1 MNGEVISLC
10 ARAKLAILR
19 KPRRNAIIV
28 LIMTLV
34 LSALVSQAGISA
46 SVEGARNRIQSS
58 IGLGFTVRAKTRGE
72 TLPEQSNTNSN
83 SVATSNSP
91 IPQDLAANEGIDSSQ
106 IRKFAAISGVKT
118 VVEERDVLAT
128 PVGKQL
134 VLSAQGPRLDDD
146 VLAHAAGIT
155 GTTDSRLSQGFQEG
169 LYRLEQGEH
178 ITNRSSGRAIVHRD
192 FAKKNNLK
200 IGSTIILKQGFNV
213 KVRVV
218 GIFAGKL
225 QTKGALPS
233 DTSENRIF
241 TDLSSALS
249 LAGSSKRGVLRCVV
263 ERSDLLA
270 SAIRETKSIAGK
282 WADVEQNASQLSD
295 VINSVN
301 SVQQLVQMIFVALSF
316 VGILVLGLVL
326 VFWVRGRMHEI
337 GVLMSIGLSRAIIV
351 SQLLVEIAILNIVSF
366 VISLGLGAAFS
377 GVIGSVILHSADSS
391 FIADG
396 MPVLPLLQT
405 LAAFVMGLFI
415 SIVALLVAVLPI
427 LIKKPRQILST
438 MSQQKCSCVCE
449 FSTKNTI
456 ANSAI
461 V

>member
-1 MNGEVISLC
+1 MSVDVISLC
-10 ARAKLAILR
+10 SRAWLAIFR

-46 SVEGARNRIQSS
+46 SVEDARNHLQSS

-72 TLPEQSNTNSN
+72 TLPEKMNANSN

-91 IPQDLAANEGIDSSQ
+91 IPQDLDANEGIDSSQ

-128 PVGKQL
+128 PVGKQI
-134 VLSAQGPRLDDD
+134 VLPLQGPRLDDD

-178 ITNRSSGRAIVHRD
+178 ITNRSAGRAIVHRD

-200 IGSTIILKQGFNV
+200 IGSTITLKQGFNV
-213 KVRVV
+213 KVSVV

-233 DTSENRIF
+233 DASENRIF

-270 SAIRETKSIAGK
+270 NAIRQAKTIAGK
-282 WADVEQNASQLSD
+282 WSDVEQNASQLSS

-326 VFWVRGRMHEI
+326 VFWVRARMHEI
-337 GVLMSIGLSRAIIV
+337 GVLMSIGLSKAVIV
-351 SQLLVEIAILNIVSF
+351 SQLLVEIVILNIVSF

-377 GVIGSVILHSADSS
+377 GVIGSAILHSANSS

-396 MPVLPLLQT
+396 VAVLPLTQT
-405 LAAFVMGLFI
+405 FIAFVIGLLI
-415 SIVALLVAVLPI
+415 SIVALIIAVLPI
-427 LIKKPRQILST
+427 FIKKPRQILSA
-438 MSQQKCSCVCE
+438 MS
-449 FSTKNTI
+449 
-456 ANSAI
+456 
-461 V
+461 

>member
-1 MNGEVISLC
+1 MSVDVISLC
-10 ARAKLAILR
+10 SRAWLAIFR

-46 SVEGARNRIQSS
+46 SVEDARNHLQSS

-72 TLPEQSNTNSN
+72 TLPEQMNANSN
-83 SVATSNSP
+83 SVATSNSA
-91 IPQDLAANEGIDSSQ
+91 IPQDLGANEGIGSSQ

-128 PVGKQL
+128 PVGKQI
-134 VLSAQGPRLDDD
+134 VLPLQGPRLDDD

-178 ITNRSSGRAIVHRD
+178 ITNRSAGRAIVHRD

-200 IGSTIILKQGFNV
+200 IGSTITLKQGFNV
-213 KVRVV
+213 KVSVV

-233 DTSENRIF
+233 DASENRIF
-241 TDLSSALS
+241 TDLSSALF
-249 LAGSSKRGVLRCVV
+249 LAGSAKRSVLRCVV

-270 SAIRETKSIAGK
+270 NAIRQAKTIAGK
-282 WADVEQNASQLSD
+282 WADVEQNASQLSS

-301 SVQQLVQMIFVALSF
+301 SVQQLVQMIFIVLSF

-326 VFWVRGRMHEI
+326 VFWVRARMHEI
-337 GVLMSIGLSRAIIV
+337 GVLMSIGLSKAVIV
-351 SQLLVEIAILNIVSF
+351 SQLLVEIVILNIVSF
-366 VISLGLGAAFS
+366 IISLGLGAAFS
-377 GVIGSVILHSADSS
+377 GVIGSAILHSANSS

-396 MPVLPLLQT
+396 VAVLPLTQT
-405 LAAFVMGLFI
+405 FIAFVIGLFI
-415 SIVALLVAVLPI
+415 SIVALIIAVLPI
-427 LIKKPRQILST
+427 FIKKPRQILSA
-438 MSQQKCSCVCE
+438 MS
-449 FSTKNTI
+449 
-456 ANSAI
+456 
-461 V
+461 

>member
-46 SVEGARNRIQSS
+46 SVDDARNRLQSS

-72 TLPEQSNTNSN
+72 TLPEKSNVNSN

-91 IPQDLAANEGIDSSQ
+91 IPQDLDANEGIDSSQ
-106 IRKFAAISGVKT
+106 IRKFAAIPGVKT

-134 VLSAQGPRLDDD
+134 VLPAQGPRLDDD
-146 VLAHAAGIT
+146 VLAHVAGIT

-178 ITNRSSGRAIVHRD
+178 ITNRSAGSAIVHRD

-200 IGSTIILKQGFNV
+200 IGSTITLKQSVNV

-249 LAGSSKRGVLRCVV
+249 LAGSSKRGVLRCAV
-263 ERSDLLA
+263 ERSDLLT
-270 SAIRETKSIAGK
+270 SAMRDAKSIAGK

-295 VINSVN
+295 VISSVN
-301 SVQQLVQMIFVALSF
+301 SVQQLVRMIFVALSF

-337 GVLMSIGLSRAIIV
+337 GVFMSIGLSKAAIV
-351 SQLLVEIAILNIVSF
+351 SQLLVEIVILNIVSF

-377 GVIGSVILHSADSS
+377 GVIGSAILHSADSS

-396 MPVLPLLQT
+396 VPVLPLLQT

-415 SIVALLVAVLPI
+415 SIVALLVALLPI
-427 LIKKPRQILST
+427 LIKKPRQILSA
-438 MSQQKCSCVCE
+438 MS
-449 FSTKNTI
+449 
-456 ANSAI
+456 
-461 V
+461 

>member
-1 MNGEVISLC
+1 MSVDVISLC
-10 ARAKLAILR
+10 SRAWLAIYR

-46 SVEGARNRIQSS
+46 SVDDARNRLQSS
-58 IGLGFTVRAKTRGE
+58 IALGFTVRAKTRGE
-72 TLPEQSNTNSN
+72 TLPEKSNANSN
-83 SVATSNSP
+83 SAATSNSP
-91 IPQDLAANEGIDSSQ
+91 IPQDLGANEGIASSQ
-106 IRKFAAISGVKT
+106 IRKFAAIPGVKT
-118 VVEERDVLAT
+118 VVGERDLLAVL
-128 PVGKQL
+128 VGKQL
-134 VLSAQGPRLDDD
+134 VIPLQGPRLDDD

-169 LYRLEQGEH
+169 LYRLVQGEH
-178 ITNRSSGRAIVHRD
+178 ITNSSIGEAIVHRD

-200 IGSTIILKQGFNV
+200 IGSTITLKQGFNV

-249 LAGSSKRGVLRCVV
+249 LAGSAKRSVLRCVV
-263 ERSDLLA
+263 ERSDSLA
-270 SAIRETKSIAGK
+270 SAIRDAKSIAGE
-282 WADVEQNASQLSD
+282 WADVEQNASQLSG
-295 VINSVN
+295 VITSVN
-301 SVQQLVQMIFVALSF
+301 SVQQLVRMIFVALSF

-326 VFWVRGRMHEI
+326 VFWVRARMHEI
-337 GVLMSIGLSRAIIV
+337 GVLMSIGLSKAVIV
-351 SQLLVEIAILNIVSF
+351 SQLLVEIVILNIVSF

-377 GVIGSVILHSADSS
+377 GVIGSAILHSVNSS

-396 MPVLPLLQT
+396 VPVLPLTQT
-405 LAAFVMGLFI
+405 FTAFVIGLFI
-415 SIVALLVAVLPI
+415 SIVALIISVIPMF
-427 LIKKPRQILST
+427 IKKPRQILSA
-438 MSQQKCSCVCE
+438 MS
-449 FSTKNTI
+449 
-456 ANSAI
+456 
-461 V
+461 

>member
-1 MNGEVISLC
+1 MSVDVISLC
-10 ARAKLAILR
+10 SRAWLAIFR

-46 SVEGARNRIQSS
+46 SVEDARNHLQSS

-72 TLPEQSNTNSN
+72 TLPEQMNANSN

-91 IPQDLAANEGIDSSQ
+91 IPQDLDANEGIDSSQ
-106 IRKFAAISGVKT
+106 IRKFAAIPGVKT

-134 VLSAQGPRLDDD
+134 VLPLQGPRLDDD

-178 ITNRSSGRAIVHRD
+178 ITNSSIGKAIVHRD

-200 IGSTIILKQGFNV
+200 IGSTITLKQGFNV
-213 KVRVV
+213 KVSVV

-249 LAGSSKRGVLRCVV
+249 LAGSAKRSVLRCAV
-263 ERSDLLA
+263 ERSDSLA
-270 SAIRETKSIAGK
+270 NAIRQAKTIAGK
-282 WADVEQNASQLSD
+282 WADVEQNASQLSG

-301 SVQQLVQMIFVALSF
+301 SVQQLVQMIFVVLSF

-326 VFWVRGRMHEI
+326 VFWVRARMHEI
-337 GVLMSIGLSRAIIV
+337 GVLMSIGLSKAVIV
-351 SQLLVEIAILNIVSF
+351 SQLLVEIVILNIVSF

-377 GVIGSVILHSADSS
+377 GVIGSAILHSVNSS

-396 MPVLPLLQT
+396 VPVLPLTQT
-405 LAAFVMGLFI
+405 FTAFVIGLFI
-415 SIVALLVAVLPI
+415 SIVALIISVIPMF
-427 LIKKPRQILST
+427 IKKPRQILSA
-438 MSQQKCSCVCE
+438 MS
-449 FSTKNTI
+449 
-456 ANSAI
+456 
-461 V
+461 

>member
-46 SVEGARNRIQSS
+46 SVEGARDRIQSS

-72 TLPEQSNTNSN
+72 TLPEQSNANSN
-83 SVATSNSP
+83 SATATSSSS
-91 IPQDLAANEGIDSSQ
+91 IPQDLGANEGIDSSQ
-106 IRKFAAISGVKT
+106 IRKFAAISSVKT
-118 VVEERDVLAT
+118 VVEERDVLAV

-134 VLSAQGPRLDDD
+134 VLPAQGPRLDDD

-178 ITNRSSGRAIVHRD
+178 ITSRSSGRAIVHRD

-249 LAGSSKRGVLRCVV
+249 LAGSSNRSVLRCVV

-270 SAIRETKSIAGK
+270 SAIREAKSIAGK

-295 VINSVN
+295 VISSVN
-301 SVQQLVQMIFVALSF
+301 SVQQLVRMIFVALSF

-351 SQLLVEIAILNIVSF
+351 SQLLVEIVILNIVSF

-377 GVIGSVILHSADSS
+377 GVIGSAILHSANSS

-396 MPVLPLLQT
+396 VAVLPLTQT
-405 LAAFVMGLFI
+405 FTSFVIGLLI
-415 SIVALLVAVLPI
+415 SIVALIVAVLPI
-427 LIKKPRQILST
+427 LIKKPRKILSA
-438 MSQQKCSCVCE
+438 MS
-449 FSTKNTI
+449 
-456 ANSAI
+456 
-461 V
+461 

>member
-1 MNGEVISLC
+1 MSVDVISLC
-10 ARAKLAILR
+10 SRAWLAIFR

-46 SVEGARNRIQSS
+46 SVEDARNHLQSS

-72 TLPEQSNTNSN
+72 TLPEKMNANSN

-91 IPQDLAANEGIDSSQ
+91 IPQDLDANEGIDSSQ

-128 PVGKQL
+128 PVGKQI
-134 VLSAQGPRLDDD
+134 VLPLQGPRLDDD

-178 ITNRSSGRAIVHRD
+178 ITNRSAGRAIVHRD

-200 IGSTIILKQGFNV
+200 IGSNITLKQGFNV

-249 LAGSSKRGVLRCVV
+249 LAGSAKRSVLRCVV

-270 SAIRETKSIAGK
+270 NAIRQAKTIAGE
-282 WADVEQNASQLSD
+282 WADVEQNASQLSG
-295 VINSVN
+295 VITSVN
-301 SVQQLVQMIFVALSF
+301 SVQQLVQMIFIVLSF

-326 VFWVRGRMHEI
+326 VFWVRARMHEI
-337 GVLMSIGLSRAIIV
+337 GVLMSIGLSKAVIV
-351 SQLLVEIAILNIVSF
+351 SQLLVEIVILNIVSF

-377 GVIGSVILHSADSS
+377 GVIGSAILHSANSS

-396 MPVLPLLQT
+396 VAVLPLTQT
-405 LAAFVMGLFI
+405 FIAFVIGLFI
-415 SIVALLVAVLPI
+415 SIVALIIAVLPI
-427 LIKKPRQILST
+427 FIKKPRQILSA
-438 MSQQKCSCVCE
+438 MS
-449 FSTKNTI
+449 
-456 ANSAI
+456 
-461 V
+461 

>member
-34 LSALVSQAGISA
+34 LSALVSQAGISV
-46 SVEGARNRIQSS
+46 SVDDARNHLQSS

-72 TLPEQSNTNSN
+72 TLPEQMNANSN
-83 SVATSNSP
+83 SGTNSGTNSVTNSSTNSGTKVPNSP
-91 IPQDLAANEGIDSSQ
+91 IPQDLDANEGIGSSQ

-118 VVEERDVLAT
+118 VVEERDVLAV
-128 PVGKQL
+128 PVGKQI
-134 VLSAQGPRLDDD
+134 VLPAQGPRLDDD

-178 ITNRSSGRAIVHRD
+178 ITNRSAGRAIVHRD

-200 IGSTIILKQGFNV
+200 IGSTITLKQGFNV

-233 DTSENRIF
+233 DASENRIF

-249 LAGSSKRGVLRCVV
+249 LAGSSKLGVLRCVV

-270 SAIRETKSIAGK
+270 SAMRDAKSIAGK
-282 WADVEQNASQLSD
+282 WADVEQNASQLSS

-301 SVQQLVQMIFVALSF
+301 SVQQLVRMIFVALSF
-316 VGILVLGLVL
+316 VGVLVLGLVL

-337 GVLMSIGLSRAIIV
+337 GVFMSIGLSKAAIV
-351 SQLLVEIAILNIVSF
+351 SQLLVEIVILNIVSF
-366 VISLGLGAAFS
+366 VISLGFGAAFS
-377 GVIGSVILHSADSS
+377 GVIGSAILHSADSS

-415 SIVALLVAVLPI
+415 SIVALLVAALPI
-427 LIKKPRQILST
+427 LIKKPRQILSA
-438 MSQQKCSCVCE
+438 MS
-449 FSTKNTI
+449 
-456 ANSAI
+456 
-461 V
+461 

>member
-1 MNGEVISLC
+1 MSVGVISLC
-10 ARAKLAILR
+10 SRARLAIFR

-46 SVEGARNRIQSS
+46 SVEDARNHLQSS

-72 TLPEQSNTNSN
+72 TLPERMNANSN

-91 IPQDLAANEGIDSSQ
+91 IPQDLDANEGIDSSQ

-118 VVEERDVLAT
+118 VVEERDVLAV
-128 PVGKQL
+128 PVGKQI
-134 VLSAQGPRLDDD
+134 VLPAQGPRLDDD

-178 ITNRSSGRAIVHRD
+178 ITNRSAGRAIVHRD

-200 IGSTIILKQGFNV
+200 IGSTITLKQGFNV
-213 KVRVV
+213 EVRVV

-233 DTSENRIF
+233 DASENRIF

-249 LAGSSKRGVLRCVV
+249 LAGSSKLGVLRCVV

-270 SAIRETKSIAGK
+270 SAMRDAKSIAGK
-282 WADVEQNASQLSD
+282 WADVEQNASQLSS

-301 SVQQLVQMIFVALSF
+301 SVQQLVRMIFVALSF

-337 GVLMSIGLSRAIIV
+337 GVFMSIGLSKAAIV
-351 SQLLVEIAILNIVSF
+351 SQLLVEIVILNIVSF
-366 VISLGLGAAFS
+366 VISLGFGAAFS
-377 GVIGSVILHSADSS
+377 GVIGSAILHSADSS

-415 SIVALLVAVLPI
+415 SIVALLVAALPI
-427 LIKKPRQILST
+427 LIKKPRQILSA
-438 MSQQKCSCVCE
+438 MS
-449 FSTKNTI
+449 
-456 ANSAI
+456 
-461 V
+461 

>member
-1 MNGEVISLC
+1 MSVGVISLC
-10 ARAKLAILR
+10 SRAWLAIFR

-46 SVEGARNRIQSS
+46 SVDGARDRLQSS

-72 TLPEQSNTNSN
+72 TLPEKSNANSN
-83 SVATSNSP
+83 SAATSNSP
-91 IPQDLAANEGIDSSQ
+91 IPQDLDANEGIASSQ
-106 IRKFAAISGVKT
+106 IRKFAAIPGVKT

-134 VLSAQGPRLDDD
+134 VLPAQGPRLDDD

-169 LYRLEQGEH
+169 LYRLVQGEH
-178 ITNRSSGRAIVHRD
+178 ITNRSAGSAIVHRD

-200 IGSTIILKQGFNV
+200 IGSTITLKQGFNV
-213 KVRVV
+213 KVSVV

-249 LAGSSKRGVLRCVV
+249 LAGSSKRSVLRCAI

-270 SAIRETKSIAGK
+270 NAIRDAKSIAGK
-282 WADVEQNASQLSD
+282 WADVEQNASQLSG

-301 SVQQLVQMIFVALSF
+301 SVQQLVRMIFVALSF
-316 VGILVLGLVL
+316 VGVLVLGLVL
-326 VFWVRGRMHEI
+326 VFWVRARMHKI
-337 GVLMSIGLSRAIIV
+337 GVLMSIGLSKAAIV
-351 SQLLVEIAILNIVSF
+351 SQLLVEIVILNIVSF

-377 GVIGSVILHSADSS
+377 GVIGSAILHSANSS

-396 MPVLPLLQT
+396 VAVLPLTQT
-405 LAAFVMGLFI
+405 FIAFVMGLLI
-415 SIVALLVAVLPI
+415 SIVALIVAVLPI
-427 LIKKPRQILST
+427 LIKKPRQILSA
-438 MSQQKCSCVCE
+438 MS
-449 FSTKNTI
+449 
-456 ANSAI
+456 
-461 V
+461 

>member
-1 MNGEVISLC
+1 MSVGVISLC
-10 ARAKLAILR
+10 SRAWLAIFR

-46 SVEGARNRIQSS
+46 SVDDARNRLQSS
-58 IGLGFTVRAKTRGE
+58 IALGFTVRAKTRGE
-72 TLPEQSNTNSN
+72 TLPEQSNINSN

-91 IPQDLAANEGIDSSQ
+91 IPQDLDANEGIDSSQ
-106 IRKFAAISGVKT
+106 IRKFAAIPGVKT

-128 PVGKQL
+128 PVGKQI
-134 VLSAQGPRLDDD
+134 VLPLQGPRLDDD

-178 ITNRSSGRAIVHRD
+178 ITNRSAGSAIVHRD

-200 IGSTIILKQGFNV
+200 IGSTITLKQGFNV

-233 DTSENRIF
+233 DASENRIF

-249 LAGSSKRGVLRCVV
+249 LAGSAKRSVLRCTV

-270 SAIRETKSIAGK
+270 NAIRDAKSIAGK
-282 WADVEQNASQLSD
+282 WADVEQNASQLSG
-295 VINSVN
+295 VIRSVN
-301 SVQQLVQMIFVALSF
+301 SVQQLVRMIFVALSF
-316 VGILVLGLVL
+316 VGVLVLGLVL
-326 VFWVRGRMHEI
+326 VFWVRARMHEI
-337 GVLMSIGLSRAIIV
+337 GVLMSIGLSKAVIV
-351 SQLLVEIAILNIVSF
+351 SQLLVEIVILNIVSF

-377 GVIGSVILHSADSS
+377 GVIGSAILHSADSS

-396 MPVLPLLQT
+396 VTVLPLVQT
-405 LAAFVMGLFI
+405 LTAFVMGLLI
-415 SIVALLVAVLPI
+415 SIVALIFAVLPI
-427 LIKKPRQILST
+427 LIKKPRQILSA
-438 MSQQKCSCVCE
+438 MS
-449 FSTKNTI
+449 
-456 ANSAI
+456 
-461 V
+461 

>member
-1 MNGEVISLC
+1 MCDDITSIC
-10 ARAKLAILR
+10 ARAWLAIVR

-46 SVEGARNRIQSS
+46 SAESARDHIQSS
-58 IGLGFTVRAKTRGE
+58 IGLGFTVQAKTRGE
-72 TLPEQSNTNSN
+72 TLPEQSNANSN
-83 SVATSNSP
+83 SDTNSEANSDTKVSNSA
-91 IPQDLAANEGIDSSQ
+91 IPQDLGANEGIDSSQ
-106 IRKFAAISGVKT
+106 IRKFAAIAGVKT

-134 VLSAQGPRLDDD
+134 VLPLQGPRLDDD

-169 LYRLEQGEH
+169 LYRLVQGEH
-178 ITNRSSGRAIVHRD
+178 ITNRSAGSAIVHRD

-200 IGSTIILKQGFNV
+200 IGSTITLKQGFNV

-233 DTSENRIF
+233 DASENRIF

-249 LAGSSKRGVLRCVV
+249 LAGSSKRGVLRCMV
-263 ERSDLLA
+263 ERSDLLD
-270 SAIRETKSIAGK
+270 SAMRHAKSIAGK
-282 WADVEQNASQLSD
+282 WADVEQNASQLSG
-295 VINSVN
+295 VISSVN
-301 SVQQLVQMIFVALSF
+301 SVQQLVLMIFVALSL

-326 VFWVRGRMHEI
+326 VFWVRSRMHEI
-337 GVLMSIGLSRAIIV
+337 GVLMSLGLSRAIIV
-351 SQLLVEIAILNIVSF
+351 SQLLVEIVILNLVSF

-377 GVIGSVILHSADSS
+377 GIIGSAILHSADSS
-391 FIADG
+391 IVVGDA
-396 MPVLPLLQT
+396 PVLPFLQT
-405 LAAFVMGLFI
+405 FAAFAMGLFI
-415 SIVALLVAVLPI
+415 SAVALIVAVLPI
-427 LIKKPRQILST
+427 LIKKPRQILSA
-438 MSQQKCSCVCE
+438 MS
-449 FSTKNTI
+449 
-456 ANSAI
+456 
-461 V
+461 

>member
-1 MNGEVISLC
+1 MSVGVISLC
-10 ARAKLAILR
+10 SRARLAIFR

-46 SVEGARNRIQSS
+46 SVEDARNHLQSS

-72 TLPEQSNTNSN
+72 TLPEQMNANSN
-83 SVATSNSP
+83 SGTNSGTNSVTNSSTNSDTKVP
-91 IPQDLAANEGIDSSQ
+91 NSVIPQDLDANEGIDSSQ

-128 PVGKQL
+128 PVGKQI
-134 VLSAQGPRLDDD
+134 VLPAQGPRLDDD

-178 ITNRSSGRAIVHRD
+178 ITNRSAGRAIVHRD

-200 IGSTIILKQGFNV
+200 IGSTITLKQGFNV
-213 KVRVV
+213 EVRVV

-233 DTSENRIF
+233 DASENRIF

-249 LAGSSKRGVLRCVV
+249 LAGSSKLGVLRCVV

-270 SAIRETKSIAGK
+270 SAMRDAKSIAGK

-301 SVQQLVQMIFVALSF
+301 SVQQLVRMIFVALSF

-337 GVLMSIGLSRAIIV
+337 GVFMSIGLSKAAIV
-351 SQLLVEIAILNIVSF
+351 SQLLVEIVILNIVSF

-377 GVIGSVILHSADSS
+377 GVIGSAILHSADSS

-396 MPVLPLLQT
+396 MPVLPLPQT

-415 SIVALLVAVLPI
+415 SIVALLVAALPI
-427 LIKKPRQILST
+427 LIKKPRQILSA
-438 MSQQKCSCVCE
+438 MS
-449 FSTKNTI
+449 
-456 ANSAI
+456 
-461 V
+461 

>member
-1 MNGEVISLC
+1 MSVGVISLC
-10 ARAKLAILR
+10 SRARLAIFR

-46 SVEGARNRIQSS
+46 SVEDARNHLQSS

-72 TLPEQSNTNSN
+72 TLPERMNANSN

-91 IPQDLAANEGIDSSQ
+91 IPQDLDANEGIDSSQ

-118 VVEERDVLAT
+118 VVEERDVLAV
-128 PVGKQL
+128 PVGKQI
-134 VLSAQGPRLDDD
+134 VLPAQGPRLDDD

-270 SAIRETKSIAGK
+270 NAIRQAKSIAGK

-295 VINSVN
+295 VISSVN
-301 SVQQLVQMIFVALSF
+301 SVQQLVRMIFVALSF

-366 VISLGLGAAFS
+366 VISLGFGAAFS
-377 GVIGSVILHSADSS
+377 GVIGSAILHSADSS

-415 SIVALLVAVLPI
+415 SIVALLVAALPI
-427 LIKKPRQILST
+427 LIKKPRQILSA
-438 MSQQKCSCVCE
+438 MS
-449 FSTKNTI
+449 
-456 ANSAI
+456 
-461 V
+461 

>member
-1 MNGEVISLC
+1 MSVGVISLC
-10 ARAKLAILR
+10 SRARLAIFR

-46 SVEGARNRIQSS
+46 SVEDARNHLQSS

-83 SVATSNSP
+83 SVATSNSV
-91 IPQDLAANEGIDSSQ
+91 IPQDLDANEGIDSSQ

-128 PVGKQL
+128 PVGKQI
-134 VLSAQGPRLDDD
+134 VLPAQGPRLDDD

-178 ITNRSSGRAIVHRD
+178 ITNRSAGRAIVHRD

-200 IGSTIILKQGFNV
+200 IGSTITLKQGFNV
-213 KVRVV
+213 EVRVV

-233 DTSENRIF
+233 DASENRIF

-270 SAIRETKSIAGK
+270 SAMRDAKSIAGK

-301 SVQQLVQMIFVALSF
+301 SVQQLVRMIFVALSF

-337 GVLMSIGLSRAIIV
+337 GVFMSIGLSKAAIV
-351 SQLLVEIAILNIVSF
+351 SQLLVEIVILNIVSF

-377 GVIGSVILHSADSS
+377 GVIGSAILHSADSS

-396 MPVLPLLQT
+396 MPVLPLPQT

-427 LIKKPRQILST
+427 LIKKPRQILSA
-438 MSQQKCSCVCE
+438 MS
-449 FSTKNTI
+449 
-456 ANSAI
+456 
-461 V
+461 

>member
-1 MNGEVISLC
+1 MSVDVISLC
-10 ARAKLAILR
+10 SRAWLAIFR

-46 SVEGARNRIQSS
+46 SVEDARNHLQSS

-72 TLPEQSNTNSN
+72 TLPEKMNANSN

-91 IPQDLAANEGIDSSQ
+91 IPQDLDANEGIDSSQ

-128 PVGKQL
+128 PVGKQIVIPL
-134 VLSAQGPRLDDD
+134 QGPRLDDD

-200 IGSTIILKQGFNV
+200 IGSTITLKQGFNV
-213 KVRVV
+213 KVSVV

-233 DTSENRIF
+233 DASENRIF

-249 LAGSSKRGVLRCVV
+249 LAGSSKRSVLRCVV

-270 SAIRETKSIAGK
+270 NAIRQAKTIAGK
-282 WADVEQNASQLSD
+282 WADVEQNASQLSG

-301 SVQQLVQMIFVALSF
+301 SVQQLVQMIFVVLSF

-326 VFWVRGRMHEI
+326 VFWVRARMHEI
-337 GVLMSIGLSRAIIV
+337 GVLMSIGLSKAVIV
-351 SQLLVEIAILNIVSF
+351 SQLLVEIVILNIVSF

-377 GVIGSVILHSADSS
+377 GVIGSAILHSANSS

-396 MPVLPLLQT
+396 VAVLPLTQT
-405 LAAFVMGLFI
+405 FIAFVIGLLI
-415 SIVALLVAVLPI
+415 SIVALIIAVLPI
-427 LIKKPRQILST
+427 FIKKPRQILSA
-438 MSQQKCSCVCE
+438 MS
-449 FSTKNTI
+449 
-456 ANSAI
+456 
-461 V
+461 

>member
-1 MNGEVISLC
+1 MSVGVISLC
-10 ARAKLAILR
+10 SRARLAIFR

-46 SVEGARNRIQSS
+46 SVEDARNHLQSS

-72 TLPEQSNTNSN
+72 TLPEQMNANSN

-91 IPQDLAANEGIDSSQ
+91 IPQDLDANEGIGSSQ

-118 VVEERDVLAT
+118 VVEERDVLAV
-128 PVGKQL
+128 PVGKQI
-134 VLSAQGPRLDDD
+134 VLPSQGPRLDDD

-200 IGSTIILKQGFNV
+200 IGSTITLKQGFNV
-213 KVRVV
+213 EVRVV

-233 DTSENRIF
+233 DASENRIF

-249 LAGSSKRGVLRCVV
+249 LAGSSKLGVLRCVV

-270 SAIRETKSIAGK
+270 SAMRDAKSIAGK
-282 WADVEQNASQLSD
+282 WADVEQDASQLSD

-301 SVQQLVQMIFVALSF
+301 SVQQLVRMIFVALSF

-337 GVLMSIGLSRAIIV
+337 GVFMSIGLSKAAIV
-351 SQLLVEIAILNIVSF
+351 SQLLVEIVILNIVSF

-377 GVIGSVILHSADSS
+377 GVIGSAILHSADSS

-427 LIKKPRQILST
+427 LIKKPRQILSA
-438 MSQQKCSCVCE
+438 MS
-449 FSTKNTI
+449 
-456 ANSAI
+456 
-461 V
+461 

>member
-1 MNGEVISLC
+1 MSVDLISLC
-10 ARAKLAILR
+10 SRAWLAIFR

-46 SVEGARNRIQSS
+46 SVEDARNHLQSS

-72 TLPEQSNTNSN
+72 TLPERMNANSN
-83 SVATSNSP
+83 SGTNSSTNSDTKVP
-91 IPQDLAANEGIDSSQ
+91 NSAIPQDLDANEGISSSQ

-128 PVGKQL
+128 PVGKQI
-134 VLSAQGPRLDDD
+134 VLPSQGPRLDDD

-178 ITNRSSGRAIVHRD
+178 ITNRSAGSAIVHRD

-200 IGSTIILKQGFNV
+200 IGSTITLKQGFNV

-233 DTSENRIF
+233 DASENRIF

-249 LAGSSKRGVLRCVV
+249 LAGSAKRSVLRCVV

-270 SAIRETKSIAGK
+270 NAIRDAKSIAGK
-282 WADVEQNASQLSD
+282 WADVEQNASQLSG
-295 VINSVN
+295 VIRSVN
-301 SVQQLVQMIFVALSF
+301 SVQQLVRMIFVALIF
-316 VGILVLGLVL
+316 VGVLVLGLVL
-326 VFWVRGRMHEI
+326 VFWVRARMHEI
-337 GVLMSIGLSRAIIV
+337 GVLMSIGLSKAVIV
-351 SQLLVEIAILNIVSF
+351 SQLLVEIVILNIVSF

-377 GVIGSVILHSADSS
+377 GVIGSAILHSANSS

-396 MPVLPLLQT
+396 VPVLPVTQT
-405 LAAFVMGLFI
+405 LTAFVIGLLI
-415 SIVALLVAVLPI
+415 SIVALIVAVLPI
-427 LIKKPRQILST
+427 FIKKPRQILSA
-438 MSQQKCSCVCE
+438 MS
-449 FSTKNTI
+449 
-456 ANSAI
+456 
-461 V
+461 

>member
-1 MNGEVISLC
+1 MSVDVISLC
-10 ARAKLAILR
+10 SRARLAIFR

-46 SVEGARNRIQSS
+46 SVEDARNHLQSS

-72 TLPEQSNTNSN
+72 TLPEQMNANSN

-91 IPQDLAANEGIDSSQ
+91 IPQDLDANEGIGSSQ

-118 VVEERDVLAT
+118 VVEERDVLAV
-128 PVGKQL
+128 PVGKQI
-134 VLSAQGPRLDDD
+134 VLPSQGPRLDDD

-178 ITNRSSGRAIVHRD
+178 ITNRSIGRAIVHRD

-200 IGSTIILKQGFNV
+200 IGSTITLKQGFNV

-218 GIFAGKL
+218 GIFSGKL

-233 DTSENRIF
+233 DASENRIF

-249 LAGSSKRGVLRCVV
+249 LAGSSKLGVLRCVV

-270 SAIRETKSIAGK
+270 SAMRDAKSIAGK

-301 SVQQLVQMIFVALSF
+301 SVQQLVRMIFVALSF

-337 GVLMSIGLSRAIIV
+337 GVFMSIGLSKAAIV
-351 SQLLVEIAILNIVSF
+351 SQLLVEIVILNIVSF

-377 GVIGSVILHSADSS
+377 GVIGSAILHSADSS

-405 LAAFVMGLFI
+405 LAAFVIGLLI
-415 SIVALLVAVLPI
+415 SIVALIVAVLPI
-427 LIKKPRQILST
+427 LIKKPRQILSA
-438 MSQQKCSCVCE
+438 MS
-449 FSTKNTI
+449 
-456 ANSAI
+456 
-461 V
+461 